1 MIDMSYT
8 ITGRELVEAAASLH
22 SEHGENAEYDRA
34 LTELTT
40 RALGLRHDRDG
51 AVVASLIE
59 RIAS

>member
-1 MIDMSYT
+1 MIDMSLS
-8 ITGRELVEAAASLH
+8 ITGRELVEAAASLR
-22 SEHGENAEYDRA
+22 SEQGDTEYDRA

-40 RALGLRHDRDG
+40 RALGLSHDRDG